1 MRFANTVPHLEVLRS
16 ECLCIY
22 LYMIDQEFD
31 MFILPHY
38 HCLKTSVQAWAPP
51 SRPSLALSHHHH
63 HHRRRC
69 TPSTELPKAAGGGT
83 RTRRGFERDAVRV
96 VKLWIGNFFFGDD
109 LCTCVCVCHSLYL
122 PTELR
127 LQVSPYGTTISGWV
141 PWCRDRHGDEELDV
155 GRLWVGPHPPTMEE
169 WVEEGRVSCVARSI
183 EM

>member
-1 MRFANTVPHLEVLRS
+1 
-16 ECLCIY
+16 
-22 LYMIDQEFD
+22 

-51 SRPSLALSHHHH
+51 SRPSLALSHHHHHH

-109 LCTCVCVCHSLYL
+109 LCTCVCVCVSF
-122 PTELR
+122 PIFTNWTAVAGKPLR
-127 LQVSPYGTTISGWV
+127 HHHLGLGPMV
-141 PWCRDRHGDEELDV
+141 PWSAQGRRARCGPTV
-155 GRLWVGPHPPTMEE
+155 GRPAPTHY
-169 WVEEGRVSCVARSI
+169 GRVGGRRPGIMRRTFNWDVNVTIYIYTHIIYIIYYIYSS
-183 EM
+183 